1 MSLEEFCK
9 AINVPNVGSWEEI
22 PRDSDASLRDFWRS
36 ISVDAH
42 MNIHRGKLST
52 IQHPGLRYFVLF
64 LVRGFLARKNTTP
77 CTGPIIHLLRCA
89 KEGIYGKY
97 NLGVILARTFSYV
110 VAHNESKSI
119 YSGAISTMV
128 FEYIKEEKKLGE
140 IGTEILE
147 SNLLD
152 FDMLFK
158 MGILVR
164 AWDNNFVK
172 YRYMVRE
179 NVSNFTMLPRLEHWT

>member
-1 MSLEEFCK
+1 
-9 AINVPNVGSWEEI
+9 
-22 PRDSDASLRDFWRS
+22 
-36 ISVDAH
+36 
-42 MNIHRGKLST
+42 
-52 IQHPGLRYFVLF
+52 
-64 LVRGFLARKNTTP
+64 
-77 CTGPIIHLLRCA
+77 LRCA
-89 KEGIYGKY
+89 KKGTYPDF
-97 NLGVILARTFSYV
+97 NLGVILARSLSYV
-110 VAHNESKSI
+110 VAHNESKPI

>member
-1 MSLEEFCK
+1 MKGQILVMSLEEFCK

-110 VAHNESKSI
+110 VAHNECKPLYARFI
-119 YSGAISTMV
+119 ATMV
-128 FEYIKEEKKLGE
+128 YAYIKEERKIGSL
-140 IGTEILE
+140 GTEILE

-152 FDMLFK
+152 FNKLLK

-164 AWDNNFVK
+164 
-172 YRYMVRE
+172 
-179 NVSNFTMLPRLEHWT
+179 T

>member
-1 MSLEEFCK
+1 LLE
-9 AINVPNVGSWEEI
+9 
-22 PRDSDASLRDFWRS
+22 DF
-36 ISVDAH
+36 
-42 MNIHRGKLST
+42 
-52 IQHPGLRYFVLF
+52 QQE
-64 LVRGFLARKNTTP
+64 KNTNA
-77 CTGPIIHLLRCA
+77 CTGPISYLLRCA
-89 KEGIYGKY
+89 KKGTYPDF
-97 NLGVILARTFSYV
+97 NLGVILARSLSYV
-110 VAHNESKSI
+110 VAHNESKPI

-164 AWDNNFVK
+164 AWENNFVK